1 MAISTQ
7 DYGYSSSNLDT
18 KEQVVK
24 NSEFESYLQ
33 EIQKTN
39 NSNDNIFS
47 IEESNET
54 DSIKIKRVAGIDEN
68 GNFIYFP
75 KEIENQLDE
84 LGNKFIETGDA
95 KYKFMQTEIAM
106 QYNAYQNGEEID
118 SMFVVGSDGKFNW
131 SDGTNSSS
139 TNSKELDTEEFVN
152 KMIEIF
158 TQKLGRAKNDDLKE
172 RYQDLVDNYTQMKED
187 IEETRTNLYKNSSF
201 YA

>member
-1 MAISTQ
+1 MLL
-7 DYGYSSSNLDT
+7 YCH
-18 KEQVVK
+18 
-24 NSEFESYLQ
+24 
-33 EIQKTN
+33 
-39 NSNDNIFS
+39 
-47 IEESNET
+47 
-54 DSIKIKRVAGIDEN
+54 EN
-68 GNFIYFP
+68 FYFIYLP
-75 KEIENQLDE
+75 KEIENQSDE
-84 LGNKFIETGDA
+84 LENKLIETGEA
-95 KYKFMQTEIAM
+95 QYKFMQTEIAM

>member
-1 MAISTQ
+1 
-7 DYGYSSSNLDT
+7 
-18 KEQVVK
+18 
-24 NSEFESYLQ
+24 
-33 EIQKTN
+33 
-39 NSNDNIFS
+39 
-47 IEESNET
+47 
-54 DSIKIKRVAGIDEN
+54 
-68 GNFIYFP
+68 
-75 KEIENQLDE
+75 
-84 LGNKFIETGDA
+84 
-95 KYKFMQTEIAM
+95 MQTEIAM